1 VRVSSLFETIVSY
14 FEQDGWEFTRLPG
27 HQAVEMGAAGEHG
40 NYRLIAVVEADH
52 PIVRF
57 LTFVE
62 GKVPEARRREVME
75 FLTRANYGLLLGNF
89 EFDVSDGEVRFKCS
103 ADLEDAELTHAQ
115 FSNLLLIGLTVMDRY
130 FPGLQRVIQ
139 GTADPAAAIAE
150 AET

>member
-1 VRVSSLFETIVSY
+1 MASLFETIVGY
-14 FEQDGWEFTRLPG
+14 FEQDGWEFRRLPG

-40 NYRLIAVVEADH
+40 NYRLIAVVERDH

-62 GKVPEARRREVME
+62 GKVPEPRRKEVME

-89 EFDVSDGEVRFKCS
+89 EFDVNDGEVRFKCS
-103 ADLEDAELTHAQ
+103 ADLEEADLTHAQ
-115 FSNLLLIGLTVMDRY
+115 FENLLLIGLSVMDRY

-139 GTADPAAAIAE
+139 GTSDAAAAIAE